1 MYNILTTDP
10 KFNYVERLANVNT
23 FNKNNKYVKRGI
35 AIQDHLYIGQ
45 AAGSASGKDSALK
58 IKTNGNVHIWP
69 CHVDMGQGANPK
81 YIQLVSALLKCPMNK
96 VIVEDF
102 TTVVHE
108 GDGFGGGSSGSSLVA
123 NIFIKTC
130 EKMNTVLKKY
140 YNSDFI
146 ITDASG
152 NIQTDSSGNVFNLDI
167 DLKKNDTRS
176 WTKLIS
182 MFGNNISPY
191 FNLFDMVGSSGNDN
205 LVVPSRKYPL
215 YYMSMSEVE
224 VNMLT
229 GDIQIIEFDSVY
241 DVGSAFNP
249 TIDMN
254 QLSSGYIYGLGSIL
268 HEERTFDNN
277 GKVITDNTWS
287 YKPPCIVNVPQKS
300 VIQFLTNKD
309 TAQPTDKQFIPFT
322 AKSTQE
328 MAVEMSATA
337 LGAIKGAIRTFRM
350 ENGLSPVYRLD
361 VPATVDRI
369 QQASGLTKGMLV
381 I

>member
-1 MYNILTTDP
+1 
-10 KFNYVERLANVNT
+10 
-23 FNKNNKYVKRGI
+23 
-35 AIQDHLYIGQ
+35 
-45 AAGSASGKDSALK
+45 
-58 IKTNGNVHIWP
+58 
-69 CHVDMGQGANPK
+69 
-81 YIQLVSALLKCPMNK
+81 MNK
-96 VIVEDF
+96 VIVEEF
-102 TTVVHE
+102 STVDHE
-108 GDGFGGGSSGSSLVA
+108 GDGYGGGSSGTSAMTYVLSKSCDKI
-123 NIFIKTC
+123 NQ
-130 EKMNTVLKKY
+130 VLKKY
-140 YNSDFI
+140 YNTNFE

-152 NIQTDSSGNVFNLDI
+152 NIQKDSSGNIYNLTT
-167 DLKKNDTRS
+167 DLKNNDSRS

-182 MFGNNISPY
+182 MFGYNVAPG
-191 FNLFDMVGSSGNDN
+191 FNLFETVGSAGYDN
-205 LVVPSRKYPL
+205 LVVPSRRYQI

-254 QLSSGYIYGLGSIL
+254 QLSSGYIYGLGPIL
-268 HEERTFDNN
+268 YEERTFDNN

-287 YKPPCIVNVPQKS
+287 YKPASIVNIPQKS
-300 VIQFLTNKD
+300 MIQFLSNND
-309 TAQPTDKQFIPFT
+309 TAKPTDTPFIPFT

-328 MAVEMSATA
+328 MAIEMSATA

-369 QQASGLTKGMLV
+369 QQASGLTKNMLV